1 MDADKSTIDLSNLNQ
16 IFLKHDD
23 NHDGKVNAQETLNIF
38 NQIGYNDLYL
48 GSVKKVN
55 NFIKKILRLLNY
67 REYPN

>member
-23 NHDGKVNAQETLNIF
+23 DHDGKVNAQETLNIF

-48 GSVKKVN
+48 GSVKKV
-55 NFIKKILRLLNY
+55 K
-67 REYPN
+67 